1 MTKLFK
7 EIVPE
12 DNHGNPFSWS
22 SSFFYPA
29 PYFKGLRRRNSPI
42 RRESLRR
49 SGPEV
54 SEARPDRYPLRGG
67 WEKKVIGIKQ
77 KAEKENAEH

>member
-1 MTKLFK
+1 MALSVSTQKPVQTRILTKLFK
-7 EIVPE
+7 ETVPE
-12 DNHGNPFSWS
+12 DNHGNPSPGVLLFS
-22 SSFFYPA
+22 
-29 PYFKGLRRRNSPI
+29 I
-42 RRESLRR
+42 LRR

>member
-1 MTKLFK
+1 MEILSPGVLLFS
-7 EIVPE
+7 IL
-12 DNHGNPFSWS
+12 HRTL
-22 SSFFYPA
+22 
-29 PYFKGLRRRNSPI
+29 KGQRRRNSPI